1 VRESFKKI
9 RIFKDTLALKRTQ
22 ALLFGAVLV
31 VFLGTS
37 NHSQAADFL
46 QRSVTIDSSIAS
58 ETTRHTF
65 EMRTVTAGPIG
76 SFVFEYC
83 TNNPFI
89 GTSCVAPAGLDVDS
103 VSLDGQSGI
112 TGFSVNGA
120 NTTDNRIVISRTVGA
135 TSPVDTTYVFSNVV
149 NPSTVNQTVY
159 VRISSHASTNGSG
172 PVTDSGAVVF
182 ATVTGIGIGGYVP
195 PYLTFCV
202 GVTVNFGCQGG
213 GQGFLE
219 AFGEFTSSSAST
231 VTTQFGAATNDP
243 TGYNVF
249 MNGQTLTS
257 GNEIIT
263 PLASTT
269 ASTPGTSQF
278 GINLVSNT
286 NPSVGSNVGG
296 PGVGAPTANYRQQ
309 NRFRF
314 VNGERIASA
323 PLPAAFNRYTVT
335 YVVNVSEEQA
345 PGIYSST
352 LTYTA
357 IASF

>member
-1 VRESFKKI
+1 MRESFTKS
-9 RIFKDTLALKRTQ
+9 RISKDPRALKRTQ

-31 VFLGTS
+31 VFLAAS
-37 NHSQAADFL
+37 NHSNAADF
-46 QRSVTIDSSIAS
+46 QRRSIIIDSSIAGGK
-58 ETTRHTF
+58 TRHTF
-65 EMRTVTAGPIG
+65 RMRTATTGTIG

-89 GTSCVAPAGLDVDS
+89 GTACSAPAGLDVDA
-103 VSLDGQSGI
+103 VSLASQTGI

-120 NTTDNRIVISRTVGA
+120 ATTANRIVITRTASSA
-135 TSPVDTTYVFSNVV
+135 TPANTSYVFNNVT
-149 NPSTVNQTVY
+149 NPTTVNQSVY

-172 PVTDSGAVVF
+172 PSTDSGAVVF
-182 ATVTGIGIGGYVP
+182 ATVTGIGVGGYVP

-213 GQGFLE
+213 GRGFLE
-219 AFGEFTSSSAST
+219 AFGEFSSRAAST

-257 GNEIIT
+257 GNEIIA
-263 PLASTT
+263 PLQNTEPSI
-269 ASTPGTSQF
+269 PGRSQF
-278 GINLVSNT
+278 GINLVGNRS
-286 NPSVGSNVGG
+286 PSVGSNVGG
-296 PGVGAPTANYRQQ
+296 PGIGAPTANYGQQ

-323 PLPAAFNRYTVT
+323 SLPAAFNRYTVS
-335 YVVNVSEEQA
+335 YIVNIANGQA

-357 IASF
+357 VASF